1 MKSYARRIIKYSA
14 IIMASL
20 LVIFGL
26 ELARERFVYRRIS
39 QRIERAHAQ
48 IKPGMT
54 KDEVRQIAGAPEEVI
69 MRKPDEYW
77 RWSARE
83 HQGELWK
90 RIGLSTI
97 KGHYDLIVMFD
108 GENRIKKIF
117 GGVN

>member
-1 MKSYARRIIKYSA
+1 MNSTARRTIKYSA

-20 LVIFGL
+20 TVIFGL

-39 QRIERAHAQ
+39 QRIESAHAQ
-48 IKPGMT
+48 LKTGMT
-54 KDEVRQIAGAPEEVI
+54 KDEVRQIAGDPVEI
-69 MRKPDEYW
+69 IQRKPDEYW

-90 RIGLSTI
+90 RVGLSTI

-108 GENRIKKIF
+108 GEKRITKIF